1 MDIAGKVF
9 IVTGGASGLGEGS
22 ARMFVREGGKVVI
35 ADVQADKGESLAK
48 ELGAG
53 KAAFV
58 RCDVT
63 QEVDAR
69 AVVAKGQS
77 MGKLMGLVN
86 CAGIG
91 PAAKTVGKDGAHPL
105 DLFTRTITIN
115 LIGSFNMIR
124 LAAEAMSKN
133 EPETTGERGV
143 RSRPPAWPPT
153 TPDRPG
159 RVLREQ
165 GWHRRHDAP
174 VTTRATASAI

>member
-1 MDIAGKVF
+1 
-9 IVTGGASGLGEGS
+9 
-22 ARMFVREGGKVVI
+22 MFVREGGKVVI

-124 LAAEAMSKN
+124 LAAEARRT
-133 EPETTGERGV
+133 PRPRRHGV
-143 RSRPPAWPPT
+143 MISTATWPPT
-153 TPDRPG
+153 TARSARRPI
-159 RVLREQ
+159 RP
-165 GWHRRHDAP
+165 A
-174 VTTRATASAI
+174 RAALSA